1 MSKELEDKA
10 EELEQTL
17 SKQLD
22 LLKKDSEQW
31 VKIGAVALAGGLIAF
46 AITSRKSRK
55 KNRDTEKAIAV
66 LEKEGLLTEE
76 LEHKL
81 KSSNKSGGFWPS
93 LSQRLMILGL
103 AMAKEKL
110 LPNLFSNP
118 SEDAEE
124 IEKGK

>member
-31 VKIGAVALAGGLIAF
+31 VKIGAVALAGGLIAY
-46 AITSRKSRK
+46 AITSRRSRK
-55 KNRDTEKAIAV
+55 KNRETEKAIAV